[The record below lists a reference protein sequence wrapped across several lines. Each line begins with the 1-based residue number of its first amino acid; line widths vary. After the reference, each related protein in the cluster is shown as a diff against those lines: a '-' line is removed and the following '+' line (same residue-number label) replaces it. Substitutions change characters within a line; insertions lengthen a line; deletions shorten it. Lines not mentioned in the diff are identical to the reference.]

1 MPNMTDTVNVARA
14 TIIIGLLSVDG
25 FMLPHGSYRMSQTQM
40 AEAVGLEES
49 NVRRFLVSK
58 SIKVLLGKGYTP
70 ETLDV
75 EKTDD
80 SPDGRTRINSVP
92 LDVVSVFWL
101 QQSTQGNKKAIALV
115 MALVTESLERRFDH
129 AFKVKRSEEIRN
141 IKLSARIDR
150 LSQDLDLLIATEQFC
165 LMPLATGSS
174 ILNLPAFAYFRGSFE
189 NLERRNKGLSVCS
202 QVHPLIID

>member
-1 MPNMTDTVNVARA
+1 MTDTVNVARA
-14 TIIIGLLSVDG
+14 TITIGLLSVDG
-25 FMLPHGSYRMSQTQM
+25 FMLPHGSYRMSQTQA

-49 NVRRFLVSK
+49 NVRRFLGSK

-70 ETLDV
+70 ETLEV
-75 EKTDD
+75 GKTDD
-80 SPDGRTRINSVP
+80 SQHGRTRINALP

-115 MALVTESLERRFDH
+115 MALVTESLEHRFDH

-165 LMPLATGSS
+165 LMPLARGGGM
-174 ILNLPAFAYFRGSFE
+174 LNLPAFAYFRGSFE